1 MSKQFYQ
8 TAVLLLA
15 LCWLAG
21 CAGGPE
27 EGTYTGAIGKKDQ
40 IVLTINPDG
49 SARLEGYWQESLT
62 GTHERGSL
70 KGQNM
75 DALVFEGPE
84 SKKFKLRFL
93 YEEDDNGLI
102 IQAIHSRNYGPGA
115 RYVPTEKDGVFS
127 PPPRLTKVSS
137 N

>member
-1 MSKQFYQ
+1 
-8 TAVLLLA
+8 VLLLA

-84 SKKFKLRFL
+84 SKKFKLRIL
-93 YEEDDNGLI
+93 YVEDDNGLI
-102 IQAIHSRNYGPGA
+102 IHAIHSRNYGPGA

-127 PPPRLTKVSS
+127 PPPRLTKFSS